1 MQQIPQKRRLLLW
14 IVLVVLS
21 LTVGVELGLLLSK
34 AIRSPGYPAGNTAN
48 LRVADKEEYIV
59 LVAAAYAQNGNLEQA
74 RAYLDR
80 LDPPNIGQWIAN
92 LAERYIAEGRD
103 QTDIRALVDLAQAFD
118 VYSPQMVAWLQ
129 AMASPTPLPTKTPS
143 PTRVLPTAT
152 PIPPTATWTPVPPSA
167 TPTPSPSSPSPL
179 PTDTPAA
186 PTPTASAQP
195 SETPIPRPTN
205 TVRPRPTPMPAPT
218 RPPAAKWTS
227 TVRLVGPGE
236 DSQVCSGGLKQVRA
250 SVLDAAGNPLSGVW
264 LHEQYS
270 GLYQVT
276 GHKSD
281 DPFWGPG
288 DAEFSG
294 MDGARLCVASGP
306 DGPCESDYT
315 RDMPCYQPPPFEDLW
330 AAGYC
335 ECCEDNITKERCQE
349 LFEAGKCPTAGSYAW
364 RVEFRRSK

>member
-1 MQQIPQKRRLLLW
+1 MHEISQKRRLLLW
-14 IVLVVLS
+14 IILAILS
-21 LTVGVELGLLLSK
+21 LTVGGELGLVLSK
-34 AIRSPGYPAGNTAN
+34 TIRPPTHPAGNTAD
-48 LRVADKEEYIV
+48 LRAPDKEEYIV
-59 LVAAAYAQNGNLEQA
+59 LVAATYARNHDLEQA
-74 RAYLDR
+74 RARLER
-80 LDPPNIGQWIAN
+80 LDPPNIGQWICN
-92 LAERYIAEGRD
+92 LAERYMAEGRD
-103 QTDIRALVDLAQAFD
+103 EADIRALVDLAQAFD
-118 VYSPQMVAWLQ
+118 AYSPQMVAWVQ
-129 AMASPTPLPTKTPS
+129 ANASPIPLPTATPS
-143 PTRVLPTAT
+143 PTGAVPTATPVLPTAT
-152 PIPPTATWTPVPPSA
+152 WTAVPPSA
-167 TPTPSPSSPSPL
+167 TPTAVPASPSPVA
-179 PTDTPAA
+179 TDTPL
-186 PTPTASAQP
+186 PTPTPSAQP
-195 SETPIPRPTN
+195 TETPVPRPTN
-205 TVRPRPTPMPAPT
+205 TARPRPTPTPGPT

-236 DSQVCSGGLKQVRA
+236 DSQVCSGGLKMVRA

-276 GHKSD
+276 GHKSA

-335 ECCEDNITKERCQE
+335 ECCEGNITKERCRE
-349 LFEAGKCPTAGSYAW
+349 LFEAGKCPTEGSFAW